1 MQTLNR
7 EAWLGMMTEQY
18 LKPHFQAKGYTI
30 PDNIRM
36 SCSLTSTKKSIGQ
49 CWSSLNSGDNHF
61 EIFISPKISDSSR
74 VTDILIHE
82 LAHAVVGIRAGHKKP
97 FADCAKS
104 VGLEGKMTAT
114 TATAELKTTIAEWVA
129 ELGEYPHAP
138 LTESGIKKQTTRQ
151 LKCVCKSC
159 GYQVYTSRKW
169 LEIAMPKCPNENC
182 WEGFNEPMTTESTD
196 D

>member
-18 LKPHFQAKGYTI
+18 IKPHFQAKGYTI
-30 PDNIRM
+30 PNNIRM

-49 CWSSLNSGDNHF
+49 CWSNLNSGDNHF

-74 VTDILIHE
+74 VIDILIHE

-114 TATAELKTTIAEWVA
+114 TATTELKVTISQGVA

-169 LEIAMPKCPNENC
+169 IELAMPICPDSGCDSYE
-182 WEGFNEPMTTESTD
+182 FPMTTESTED
-196 D
+196 

>member
-18 LKPHFQAKGYTI
+18 IKPHFQAKGYTI

-82 LAHAVVGIRAGHKKP
+82 LAHAVVGIKAGHKKP

-114 TATAELKTTIAEWVA
+114 TATTELKATIAEWVA

-151 LKCVCKSC
+151 IKCSCKSC

-169 LEIAMPKCPNENC
+169 IELAMPICPDSNC
-182 WEGFNEPMTTESTD
+182 DNYEFPMTEEVKEEE
-196 D
+196 

>member
-18 LKPHFQAKGYTI
+18 IKPHFQAKGYTI
-30 PDNIRM
+30 PNNIRM

-49 CWSSLNSGDNHF
+49 CWSNLNSGDNHF

-74 VTDILIHE
+74 VIDILIHE

-114 TATAELKTTIAEWVA
+114 TATTELKVTISQWVA

-169 LEIAMPKCPNENC
+169 IELAMPICPDSGCDSYE
-182 WEGFNEPMTTESTD
+182 FPMTTESTED
-196 D
+196 

>member
-1 MQTLNR
+1 MQLLNR
-7 EAWLGMMTEQY
+7 EGWLNLITEQHI
-18 LKPHFQAKGYTI
+18 KPHFESKGYKV

-49 CWSSLNSGDNHF
+49 CWSSKNSGDNHF
-61 EIFISPKISDSSR
+61 EIFISPKISNSSR

-82 LAHAVVGIRAGHKKP
+82 ICHAVVGIKAGHKKP
-97 FADCAKS
+97 FADCAKA
-104 VGLEGKMTAT
+104 VGLTGKMTAT
-114 TATAELKTTIAEWVA
+114 VATDELKATIAQWV
-129 ELGEYPHAP
+129 EDMGEYPHAP

-151 LKCVCKSC
+151 LKCSCNHC

>member
-1 MQTLNR
+1 MQLLNR
-7 EAWLGMMTEQY
+7 EGWLNLITEQHI
-18 LKPHFQAKGYTI
+18 KPHFESKGYTI

-82 LAHAVVGIRAGHKKP
+82 IVHAVVGIKAGHKKP

-114 TATAELKTTIAEWVA
+114 TATTELKATIAEWVA

-151 LKCVCKSC
+151 LKCVCNAC
-159 GYQVYTSRKW
+159 GYQVYTSKKW
-169 LEIAMPKCPNENC
+169 IELAMPICPDSDCERF
-182 WEGFNEPMTTESTD
+182 ERPMTEEVKEED
-196 D
+196 